1 MLFSRVFYPSAGAAL
16 VLLSGLAGAGRADL
30 VIDSAPG
37 SNNNDQRSRIS
48 GSILAGTAVVFTT
61 GASSVWDLDS
71 ISMYFSAGSTTA
83 QPTYSGGTMK
93 LHTYQVNGAAIT
105 AANFMGKS
113 STSTAFNSFNIAP
126 SFDIAG
132 LADLA
137 AQTTY
142 LLGMDA
148 RSSVTG
154 SSFLKLNSI
163 NSGAPITPNGWVT
176 SPGYSYSTVFGT
188 STPTVTAP
196 DTAATPASTGFGFA
210 LIATAVPEPGTMRL
224 ESIAGAGG
232 GPPGPGRGCPGA
244 GRVPPRLKPCFFRT
258 ALRDGVAT

>member
-30 VIDSAPG
+30 VIDSTPG

-48 GSILAGTAVVFTT
+48 GSSLAGTAVVFTT

-83 QPTYSGGTMK
+83 LQIYSGGTMK
-93 LHTYQVNGAAIT
+93 VHTYQVNGAAIT

-113 STSTAFNSFNIAP
+113 STSTAFNSFNTAP
-126 SFDIAG
+126 SFDIEG

-137 AQTTY
+137 AQATY

-154 SSFLKLNSI
+154 GSFLKLNSI
-163 NSGAPITPNGWVT
+163 DSGAPTTPNGWVA
-176 SPGYSYSTVFGT
+176 SSGYSYSTLFGT
-188 STPTVTAP
+188 STPTV
-196 DTAATPASTGFGFA
+196 TAATPASTGFGFA

-224 ESIAGAGG
+224 GSIAGAGG
-232 GPPGPGRGCPGA
+232 AAAWPGQRLPGRRRSA
-244 GRVPPRLKPCFFRT
+244 STAETLFFPH
-258 ALRDGVAT
+258 GSP

>member
-1 MLFSRVFYPSAGAAL
+1 
-16 VLLSGLAGAGRADL
+16 
-30 VIDSAPG
+30 
-37 SNNNDQRSRIS
+37 
-48 GSILAGTAVVFTT
+48 
-61 GASSVWDLDS
+61 
-71 ISMYFSAGSTTA
+71 
-83 QPTYSGGTMK
+83 MK

-113 STSTAFNSFNIAP
+113 STSTVFNSFYTAP

-132 LADLA
+132 LAA
-137 AQTTY
+137 HTAY

-148 RSSVTG
+148 PGSVTG

-224 ESIAGAGG
+224 GSIAGAGG
-232 GPPGPGRGCPGA
+232 AAAWPGQRLPGRRRSA
-244 GRVPPRLKPCFFRT
+244 STAETLFFPH
-258 ALRDGVAT
+258 GSP

>member
-1 MLFSRVFYPSAGAAL
+1 MLFSRVFYQSAGAAL

-48 GSILAGTAVVFTT
+48 GSSLAKTAVVFTT

-83 QPTYSGGTMK
+83 LHTYSSGTMK
-93 LHTYQVNGAAIT
+93 LHTYQVNSAAIT

-113 STSTAFNSFNIAP
+113 STSTAFNSFYTAP

-132 LADLA
+132 LAA
-137 AQTTY
+137 HTAY

-148 RSSVTG
+148 PGSVTG

-224 ESIAGAGG
+224 GSIAGAGG
-232 GPPGPGRGCPGA
+232 AAAWPGQRLPGRRRSA
-244 GRVPPRLKPCFFRT
+244 STAETLFFPH
-258 ALRDGVAT
+258 GFP